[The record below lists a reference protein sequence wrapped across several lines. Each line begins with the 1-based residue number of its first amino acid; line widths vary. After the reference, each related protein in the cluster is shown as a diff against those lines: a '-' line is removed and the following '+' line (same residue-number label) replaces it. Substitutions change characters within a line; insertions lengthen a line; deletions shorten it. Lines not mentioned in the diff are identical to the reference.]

1 MNNFTLSMKYLA
13 VIILFSGQ
21 LLKAQNS
28 VIDSLNNA
36 LILEKRDTSKL
47 RIYKELITEANNY
60 DLAKGL
66 MYAKQAV
73 ALAEKVNSELWKPVF
88 YEMQGRNHA
97 NMVQLDSAMAFF
109 AKASAGYTAINNKRG
124 EATTKFKIAWVH
136 KRKGEVDK
144 ALNYDLAALKLMEL
158 LDDKRGICDAMSR
171 VADDLMRMG
180 KLKESKSYIE
190 KAIVICEKYKLESE
204 YYFVYMQAGDI
215 AINAGEFINSLKYYD
230 LAKSE
235 AMKQSDDLAQLSDVG
250 NARGNA
256 LKKLKRYPEAIKE
269 YSSALASAKK
279 VNYQNAV
286 TACLAN
292 LGEVNMLIGNYE
304 EALKYQLETIK
315 LMEEGEEFTNLTEN
329 YLHISNT
336 YEKLGDL
343 SRALE
348 YQKKA
353 LISRNKAASIESDA
367 AMAKML
373 TQYETEKKE
382 ARIEDQEKQIQQQQ
396 LVQWLGLGIVI
407 LLIGFIIFGLISF
420 RNSRRKSSLI
430 ANKNAENE
438 LLLKEIH
445 HRVKNNLEIVSSLL
459 SLQSAQIN
467 DDSIKD
473 AMMESQNRVKSIGIV
488 HQKLYQGTNLGA
500 IEMKEYFINLS
511 ESILD
516 SFGAEDRITL
526 EFAMDSLDVDIDTA
540 VPIGLIVN
548 ELLTNTIKYAFP
560 NKENGKVSI
569 KLEKGSTG
577 ILRLE
582 VTDNGIGKSGI
593 IQGTGFGG
601 QLISLLTSQLNGTMK
616 EVNNNGTQ
624 VIFDFTQLKSA

>member
-1 MNNFTLSMKYLA
+1 MKYLL
-13 VIILFSGQ
+13 IFILFSVKI
-21 LLKAQNS
+21 LNAQNTA
-28 VIDSLNNA
+28 VDSLVKA
-36 LILEKRDTSKL
+36 VKLEKRDTAKL
-47 RIYKELITEANNY
+47 RIYKELVGQSSNVDIA
-60 DLAKGL
+60 LSLK
-66 MYAKQAV
+66 YAKEAV
-73 ALAEKVNSELWKPVF
+73 ALAEKTNNAEWKPVF
-88 YEMQGRNHA
+88 YEAQGRNHA
-97 NMVQLDSAMAFF
+97 NMVELDSAMAHF
-109 AKASAGYTAINNKRG
+109 AKASAGYKAINNTRG
-124 EATTKFKIAWVH
+124 EATTKFKIAWVY

-171 VADDLMRMG
+171 VADDLMRMD

-190 KAIVICEKYKLESE
+190 KAIAICEKYNLESE
-204 YYFVYMQAGDI
+204 YYFVYMQAGDL
-215 AINAGEFINSLKYYD
+215 AINSGEFINSLKYYD
-230 LAKSE
+230 LAKAE
-235 AMKQSDDLAQLSDVG
+235 ALKASDDLAQLSDVG

-256 LKKLKRYPEAIKE
+256 LKKLKRYAEALKE
-269 YSSALASAKK
+269 YSSALASARK

-286 TACLAN
+286 SACLAN
-292 LGEVNMLIGNYE
+292 LGEVNMIIGNYE

-315 LMEEGEEFTNLTEN
+315 LMEAGEEFTNLTEN

-336 YEKLGDL
+336 YEKLGNL
-343 SRALE
+343 SKALE
-348 YQKKA
+348 FQKKA
-353 LISRNKAASIESDA
+353 LDSRNKAASIESDA

-382 ARIEDQEKQIQQQQ
+382 ARIEDQERQIHQQQI
-396 LVQWLGLGIVI
+396 VQWLGLGFLI
-407 LLIGFIIFGLISF
+407 LLIGFIIFGFITF
-420 RNSRRKSSLI
+420 RNSRRKSNLI
-430 ANKNAENE
+430 ASKNAENE

-459 SLQSAQIN
+459 SLQSAQID

-500 IEMKEYFINLS
+500 IEMKDYFINLS

-526 EFAMDSLDVDIDTA
+526 EFAMDSLDIDIDTA

-560 NKENGKVSI
+560 HSEKGKVLI
-569 KLEKGSTG
+569 KLEKSSTG

-582 VTDNGIGKSGI
+582 VTDNGIGKSGV

-601 QLISLLTSQLNGTMK
+601 QLISLLTRQLNGTMK
-616 EVNNNGTQ
+616 ESNNNGTQ
-624 VIFDFTQLKSA
+624 VIFDFAQLKSA

>member
-1 MNNFTLSMKYLA
+1 MKYLL
-13 VIILFSGQ
+13 IFILFSVKI
-21 LLKAQNS
+21 LNAQNT
-28 VIDSLNNA
+28 VVDSLVKA
-36 LILEKRDTSKL
+36 VKLEKRDTAKL
-47 RIYKELITEANNY
+47 RIYKELVGQSSNVDIA
-60 DLAKGL
+60 LSLK
-66 MYAKQAV
+66 YAKEAV
-73 ALAEKVNSELWKPVF
+73 AMAEKTNNAEWKPVF
-88 YEMQGRNHA
+88 YEAQGRNHA
-97 NMVQLDSAMAFF
+97 NMVELDSAMAFF
-109 AKASAGYTAINNKRG
+109 DKASAGYKAINNTRG
-124 EATTKFKIAWVH
+124 EATTKFKIAWVY

-171 VADDLMRMG
+171 VADDLMRMD
-180 KLKESKSYIE
+180 KLKDSKSYIE
-190 KAIVICEKYKLESE
+190 KAIAICEKYKLESE
-204 YYFVYMQAGDI
+204 YYFVYMQAGDL
-215 AINAGEFINSLKYYD
+215 AINSGEFINSLKYYD
-230 LAKSE
+230 LAKAE
-235 AMKQSDDLAQLSDVG
+235 ALKAPDDLAQLSDVG

-256 LKKLKRYPEAIKE
+256 LKKLKRYAEALKE
-269 YSSALASAKK
+269 YSSALASARK
-279 VNYQNAV
+279 VNYQNAF

-292 LGEVNMLIGNYE
+292 LGEVNMIIGNYE

-315 LMEEGEEFTNLTEN
+315 LMEAGEEFTNLTEN

-336 YEKLGDL
+336 YEKLGNL
-343 SRALE
+343 SKALE

-353 LISRNKAASIESDA
+353 LDSRDKAASIESDA

-407 LLIGFIIFGLISF
+407 LLIGFIIFGLITF
-420 RNSRRKSSLI
+420 RNSKRKSNLI

-459 SLQSAQIN
+459 SLQSAQID

-488 HQKLYQGTNLGA
+488 HQKLYQGSNLGA

-569 KLEKGSTG
+569 KLEKNSTG

-582 VTDNGIGKSGI
+582 VTDNGVGKSGI

-601 QLISLLTSQLNGTMK
+601 QLISLLTRQLNGTMK
-616 EVNNNGTQ
+616 ESNNNGTQ
-624 VIFDFTQLKSA
+624 VIFDFAQLKSA

>member
-1 MNNFTLSMKYLA
+1 MKYLL
-13 VIILFSGQ
+13 IFILFSVKI
-21 LLKAQNS
+21 LNAQNTAL
-28 VIDSLNNA
+28 DSLVKA
-36 LILEKRDTSKL
+36 VKLEKRDTAKL
-47 RIYKELITEANNY
+47 RIYKELVGQSSNVDIA
-60 DLAKGL
+60 LSLK
-66 MYAKQAV
+66 YAKEAV
-73 ALAEKVNSELWKPVF
+73 ALAEKTNNAEWKPVF
-88 YEMQGRNHA
+88 YEAQGRNHA
-97 NMVQLDSAMAFF
+97 NMVELDSAMAFF
-109 AKASAGYTAINNKRG
+109 DKASAGYKAINNTRG
-124 EATTKFKIAWVH
+124 EATTKFKIAWVY

-171 VADDLMRMG
+171 VADDLMRMD

-190 KAIVICEKYKLESE
+190 KAIAICEKYNLESE
-204 YYFVYMQAGDI
+204 YYFVYMQAGDL
-215 AINAGEFINSLKYYD
+215 AINSGEFINSLKYYD
-230 LAKSE
+230 LAKAE
-235 AMKQSDDLAQLSDVG
+235 ALKAPDDLAQLSDVG

-256 LKKLKRYPEAIKE
+256 LKKLKRYAEALKE
-269 YSSALASAKK
+269 YSSALASARK

-286 TACLAN
+286 SACLAN
-292 LGEVNMLIGNYE
+292 LGEVNMIIGNYE

-315 LMEEGEEFTNLTEN
+315 LMEAGEEFTNLTEN

-336 YEKLGDL
+336 YEKLGNL
-343 SRALE
+343 SKALE
-348 YQKKA
+348 FQKKA
-353 LISRNKAASIESDA
+353 LDSRNKAASIESDA

-382 ARIEDQEKQIQQQQ
+382 ARIEDQERQIHQQQI
-396 LVQWLGLGIVI
+396 VQWLGLGFLI
-407 LLIGFIIFGLISF
+407 LLIGFIIFGFITF
-420 RNSRRKSSLI
+420 RNSRRKSNLI
-430 ANKNAENE
+430 ASKNAENE

-459 SLQSAQIN
+459 SLQSAQID

-500 IEMKEYFINLS
+500 IEMKDYFINLS

-526 EFAMDSLDVDIDTA
+526 EFAMDSLDIDIDTA

-560 NKENGKVSI
+560 HSEKGKVLI
-569 KLEKGSTG
+569 KLEKSSTG

-582 VTDNGIGKSGI
+582 VTDNGIGKSGV

-601 QLISLLTSQLNGTMK
+601 QLISLLTRQLNGTMK
-616 EVNNNGTQ
+616 ESNNNGTQ
-624 VIFDFTQLKSA
+624 VIFDFAQLKSA

>member
-1 MNNFTLSMKYLA
+1 MKYLL
-13 VIILFSGQ
+13 IFILFSVKI
-21 LLKAQNS
+21 LNAQNT
-28 VIDSLNNA
+28 VVDSLVKA
-36 LILEKRDTSKL
+36 VKLEKRDTAKL
-47 RIYKELITEANNY
+47 RIYKELVGQSSNVDIA
-60 DLAKGL
+60 LSLK
-66 MYAKQAV
+66 YAKEAV
-73 ALAEKVNSELWKPVF
+73 AMAEKTNNAEWKPVF
-88 YEMQGRNHA
+88 YEAQGRNHA
-97 NMVQLDSAMAFF
+97 NMVELDSAMAFF
-109 AKASAGYTAINNKRG
+109 AKASAGYKAINNTRG
-124 EATTKFKIAWVH
+124 EATTKFKIAWVY

-171 VADDLMRMG
+171 VADDLMRMD

-190 KAIVICEKYKLESE
+190 KAIAICEKYNLESE
-204 YYFVYMQAGDI
+204 YYFVYMQAGDL
-215 AINAGEFINSLKYYD
+215 AINSGEFINSLKYYD
-230 LAKSE
+230 LAKAE
-235 AMKQSDDLAQLSDVG
+235 ALKAPDDLAQLSDVG

-256 LKKLKRYPEAIKE
+256 LKKLKRYAEALKE
-269 YSSALASAKK
+269 YSSALASARK

-286 TACLAN
+286 SACLAN
-292 LGEVNMLIGNYE
+292 LGEVNMIIGNYE

-315 LMEEGEEFTNLTEN
+315 LMETGEEFTNLTEN

-336 YEKLGDL
+336 YEKLGNL
-343 SRALE
+343 SKALE
-348 YQKKA
+348 FQKKA
-353 LISRNKAASIESDA
+353 LDSRNKAASIESDA

-382 ARIEDQEKQIQQQQ
+382 ARIEDQERQIHQQQI
-396 LVQWLGLGIVI
+396 VQWLGLGFLS
-407 LLIGFIIFGLISF
+407 LLIGFIIFGLITF
-420 RNSRRKSSLI
+420 RNSRRKSNLI
-430 ANKNAENE
+430 VSKNAENE

-459 SLQSAQIN
+459 SLQSAQID

-500 IEMKEYFINLS
+500 IEMKDYFINLS

-526 EFAMDSLDVDIDTA
+526 EFAMDSLDIDIDTA

-560 NKENGKVSI
+560 HSEKGKVLI
-569 KLEKGSTG
+569 KLEKSSTG

-582 VTDNGIGKSGI
+582 VTDNGIGKSGV

-601 QLISLLTSQLNGTMK
+601 QLISLLTRQLNGTMK
-616 EVNNNGTQ
+616 ESNNNGTQ
-624 VIFDFTQLKSA
+624 VIFDFAQLKSA

>member
-1 MNNFTLSMKYLA
+1 MKYLL
-13 VIILFSGQ
+13 IFILFSVKI
-21 LLKAQNS
+21 LNAQNTA
-28 VIDSLNNA
+28 VDSLVKA
-36 LILEKRDTSKL
+36 IKLEKRDTAKL
-47 RIYKELITEANNY
+47 RIYKELVGQSSNVDIA
-60 DLAKGL
+60 LSLK
-66 MYAKQAV
+66 YAKEAV
-73 ALAEKVNSELWKPVF
+73 AMAEKTNNAEWKPVF
-88 YEMQGRNHA
+88 YEAQGRNHA
-97 NMVQLDSAMAFF
+97 NMVELDSAMAFF
-109 AKASAGYTAINNKRG
+109 DKASAGYKAINNTRG
-124 EATTKFKIAWVH
+124 EATTKFKIAWVY

-171 VADDLMRMG
+171 VADDLMRMD

-190 KAIVICEKYKLESE
+190 KAIAICEKYNLESE
-204 YYFVYMQAGDI
+204 YYFVYMQAGDL
-215 AINAGEFINSLKYYD
+215 AINSGEFINSLKYYD
-230 LAKSE
+230 LAKAE
-235 AMKQSDDLAQLSDVG
+235 ALKAPDDLAQLSDVG

-256 LKKLKRYPEAIKE
+256 LKKLKRYAEALKE
-269 YSSALASAKK
+269 YSSALASARK
-279 VNYQNAV
+279 VNYQNAF

-292 LGEVNMLIGNYE
+292 LGEVNMIIGNYE

-315 LMEEGEEFTNLTEN
+315 LMEAGEEFTNLTEN

-336 YEKLGDL
+336 YEKLGNL
-343 SRALE
+343 SKALE

-353 LISRNKAASIESDA
+353 LDSRDKAASIESDA

-407 LLIGFIIFGLISF
+407 LLIGFIIFGLITF
-420 RNSRRKSSLI
+420 RNSKRKSNLI

-459 SLQSAQIN
+459 SLQSAQID

-488 HQKLYQGTNLGA
+488 HQKLYQGSNLGA

-569 KLEKGSTG
+569 KLEKNSTG

-582 VTDNGIGKSGI
+582 VTDNGVGKSGI

-601 QLISLLTSQLNGTMK
+601 QLISLLTRQLNGTMK
-616 EVNNNGTQ
+616 ESNNNGTQ
-624 VIFDFTQLKSA
+624 VIFDFAQLKSA